1 MTWAWLARQE
11 VSTKS
16 LNAAD
21 RTTKGT
27 ARAALR
33 LRAWQNQAV
42 GPCVRVVSMLP
53 VLNSESGSGGVSDR
67 IPLLLQMLQGRKAPR
82 SAYAYGPAKCRL
94 PWRHSSTPRGGLGPT
109 VAVTKDPPEPIR
121 NNPKG
126 RAKHNDDNTHEHD
139 LQGKQLDAKGD
150 EQTAKLNK
158 LSQNLY
164 SPNQSVARGGDVVV
178 VVKAQVERY

>member
-67 IPLLLQMLQGRKAPR
+67 IPLLLQMLQGSEDP
-82 SAYAYGPAKCRL
+82 GPL
-94 PWRHSSTPRGGLGPT
+94 MPT
-109 VAVTKDPPEPIR
+109 AQ
-121 NNPKG
+121 
-126 RAKHNDDNTHEHD
+126 H
-139 LQGKQLDAKGD
+139 
-150 EQTAKLNK
+150 
-158 LSQNLY
+158 
-164 SPNQSVARGGDVVV
+164 VVI
-178 VVKAQVERY
+178 

>member
-1 MTWAWLARQE
+1 MAAQ
-11 VSTKS
+11 
-16 LNAAD
+16 LNP
-21 RTTKGT
+21 KG
-27 ARAALR
+27 RPR
-33 LRAWQNQAV
+33 PN
-42 GPCVRVVSMLP
+42 
-53 VLNSESGSGGVSDR
+53 SGSDKIS
-67 IPLLLQMLQGRKAPR
+67 PR
-82 SAYAYGPAKCRL
+82 T
-94 PWRHSSTPRGGLGPT
+94 HTQQ
-109 VAVTKDPPEPIR
+109 
-121 NNPKG
+121 PKG